1 MGNVYGQW
9 MCTHL
14 GSGGQITKLLKALGT
29 PEAVF
34 HCPDKRWQSIEGLS
48 EETKRVMTELRQER
62 ILREEERRL
71 ARIGGRFL
79 WWEEEAFPKRL
90 RELSDMPF
98 GVFVQGSLP
107 KEDRPCIAIVGTRSC
122 SNYGAEMARVF
133 AAELSRA
140 GVGII
145 SGLAAGID
153 SIAQAACLEAGG
165 YTLGVLGSGI
175 GVPYPKENWELYQ
188 KVKECGGILSEY
200 PPGTVGLRHHFPMRN
215 RLISGLADGILVV
228 EARAKSGTLITVDRA
243 LEQGKDVYA
252 LPGRVTDGNSV
263 GCNHLIKQGA
273 RLVTEPKEIIEEL
286 AYRYPGK
293 MYYEEESEQLAF
305 VPEGKPMGVCKGNM
319 ADSVTLVKNSRKS
332 KIVLATDEKIVY
344 SLMRL
349 DPKHFD
355 SLVWESNLSPQA
367 LAVALTNLESG
378 GWIRQPTPNYYA
390 VRME

>member
-1 MGNVYGQW
+1 MGNIYGQW

-14 GSGGQITKLLKALGT
+14 GSGGQIAKLLRVLGT

-34 HCPDKRWQSIEGLS
+34 RCSDKQWRSIEGLS
-48 EETKRVMTELRQER
+48 EETRRVMSELRQER
-62 ILREEERRL
+62 ILREEERKL
-71 ARIGGRFL
+71 ARVGGRFL
-79 WWEEEAFPKRL
+79 WWEEDSFPKKL
-90 RELSDMPF
+90 RNIGDMPF
-98 GVFVQGSLP
+98 GIFVQGKLS
-107 KEDRPCIAIVGTRSC
+107 EENRPCIAIVGTRRC

-153 SIAQAACLEAGG
+153 SIAQGACLEAGG

-200 PPGTVGLRHHFPMRN
+200 SPGTAGLRHHFPMRN

-286 AYRYPGK
+286 MYRYPGQ

-305 VPEGKPMGVCKGNM
+305 LPERNSTGGCNEKME
-319 ADSVTLVKNSRKS
+319 DSISLVKNLRKS
-332 KIVLATDEKIVY
+332 KLGLATDEKIVY